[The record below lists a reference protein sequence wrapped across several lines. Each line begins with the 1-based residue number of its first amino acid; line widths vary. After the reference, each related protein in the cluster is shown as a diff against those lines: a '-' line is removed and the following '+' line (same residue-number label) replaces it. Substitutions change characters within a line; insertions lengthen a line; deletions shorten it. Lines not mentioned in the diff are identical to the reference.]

1 MSSDSNRAVGRHFEA
16 RGMLS
21 RRHVLALG
29 AATCV
34 LPGVAQA
41 QEYPTRPIRL
51 MVGFASGGGVDL
63 SARLLAPRLGEEM
76 KGTIVVENK
85 AGASGMICSEY
96 VSRSAPDGYTLMY
109 TGGSAVAIAPQLVAK
124 PSINSLTD
132 LAPINLI
139 GASPLVLSLHPG
151 AKIRD
156 LQEFLAQAHTR
167 ELKIASAGVGT
178 LTHLTIE
185 LLSQATGGKIIHVPY
200 KGGGAAL
207 ADSLAGHVD
216 GMVSDIPP
224 VFQHFQDRKLLPIA
238 LTSEKR
244 FELLPNV
251 PTVGESLKGFSAE
264 SWFGVFAP
272 KGTSATIVEKVSAAL
287 VKIVAREEIAAQL
300 RKAGVNPFTHSSP
313 EVFQRFVANEYNR
326 WGKLVKEKNITM
338 P

>member
-1 MSSDSNRAVGRHFEA
+1 MNNDSGRVGGRHFEA
-16 RGMLS
+16 RGMIS

-29 AATCV
+29 AATA
-34 LPGVAQA
+34 LTGAAWA
-41 QEYPTRPIRL
+41 QEYPKRPIRL
-51 MVGFASGGGVDL
+51 MVGFAPGGGVDL
-63 SARLLAPRLGEEM
+63 SARVLAARLSQEM
-76 KGTIVVENK
+76 TGTVVVDNK

-96 VSRSAPDGYTLMY
+96 VARSAPDGYTLMY
-109 TGGSAVAIAPQLVAK
+109 TGGSAVVIAPQLVAK

-151 AKIRD
+151 ARVRD
-156 LQEFLAQAHTR
+156 LQEFLAQARTR
-167 ELKIASAGVGT
+167 ELKIASAGIGT

-224 VFQHFQDRKLLPIA
+224 VFQYFQDRKLLPIA

-272 KGTSATIVEKVSAAL
+272 KGTPTGILEKVSAAL
-287 VKIVAREEIAAQL
+287 VKSVAREDIAAQL
-300 RKAGVNPFTHSSP
+300 RMSGVNPFTHSSP
-313 EVFQRFVANEYNR
+313 AVFQSFVANEYER